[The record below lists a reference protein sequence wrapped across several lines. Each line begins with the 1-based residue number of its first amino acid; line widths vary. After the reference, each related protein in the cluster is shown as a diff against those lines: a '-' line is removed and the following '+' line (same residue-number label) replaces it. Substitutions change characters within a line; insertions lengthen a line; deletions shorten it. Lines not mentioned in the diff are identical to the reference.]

1 MILPLIHRA
10 STWINCVKV
19 ISRNFSVSQYR
30 IAWELIQSE
39 IIARE
44 KMLYFFIYCGGQVR
58 AGNVRDEVCEI
69 HILCAWKCILITV
82 MIAPSVRHY
91 ICCMHNLSTE
101 ILISF
106 LIDNENEF

>member
-19 ISRNFSVSQYR
+19 ISSNFSVSQYI

-44 KMLYFFIYCGGQVR
+44 KMLYFLLTVVDKLGLVMLGMKCVR
-58 AGNVRDEVCEI
+58 FTHFVHGNV
-69 HILCAWKCILITV
+69 
-82 MIAPSVRHY
+82 
-91 ICCMHNLSTE
+91 
-101 ILISF
+101 F
-106 LIDNENEF
+106 